1 MWKDFFR
8 FTRLERR
15 AAIVILFLI
24 IIVLVSIQMIN
35 HSSKNDNCVSLD
47 AVMTSEEYASFEQQI
62 NSLRKRDREV
72 TYGDIFSHK
81 ADNYNSNSKR
91 HYSAFNPNTATK
103 QELINAGL
111 SNFSANNIIKY
122 REKGG
127 RFRAKKDVAKIYGI
141 DSVMF
146 SVMSD
151 YIVIDKDKTQ
161 ENKTQSRTE
170 RPSFER
176 KIYLH
181 KLPKGTVV
189 DINNADTVLL
199 KQVPNIGSYRAK
211 KIVKY
216 REQLGGY
223 TDINQLNEI
232 EIDSDLFTEWFV
244 IDTASVRRINANTA
258 TLKEMIKHPY
268 LQYHQAKIIEKHRRK
283 YGKIVSISQLKMYS
297 EFTSEDIDRLCKY
310 LSF

>member
-1 MWKDFFR
+1 M
-8 FTRLERR
+8 
-15 AAIVILFLI
+15 
-24 IIVLVSIQMIN
+24 
-35 HSSKNDNCVSLD
+35 
-47 AVMTSEEYASFEQQI
+47 
-62 NSLRKRDREV
+62 
-72 TYGDIFSHK
+72 
-81 ADNYNSNSKR
+81 
-91 HYSAFNPNTATK
+91 
-103 QELINAGL
+103 
-111 SNFSANNIIKY
+111 
-122 REKGG
+122 
-127 RFRAKKDVAKIYGI
+127 
-141 DSVMF
+141 
-146 SVMSD
+146 
-151 YIVIDKDKTQ
+151 
-161 ENKTQSRTE
+161 
-170 RPSFER
+170 
-176 KIYLH
+176 
-181 KLPKGTVV
+181 